1 MSKSGK
7 RKFHVPYTDSLAQM
21 TKSLSIFNELI
32 SHKKDERQQL
42 QEYKEELMLSIK
54 HVKEQTFAHQAIQAN
69 FIREANFTNVFK

>member
-1 MSKSGK
+1 
-7 RKFHVPYTDSLAQM
+7 M